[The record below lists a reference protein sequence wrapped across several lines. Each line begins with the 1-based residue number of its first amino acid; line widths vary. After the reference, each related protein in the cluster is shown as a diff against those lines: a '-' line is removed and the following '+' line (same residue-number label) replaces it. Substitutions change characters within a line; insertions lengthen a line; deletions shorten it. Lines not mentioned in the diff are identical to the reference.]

1 MPSFMFCSQF
11 ERFTYFD
18 GLITCTTGEE
28 ILPSDQKRLIQQTK
42 FTYVPLLKAFENQ
55 TKTIGEQW
63 RTKIDAFANQ
73 NKRLVA
79 LTNKYDRKS
88 NYKETFEN
96 PVKEKIDKIKKL
108 IYEIKMMI

>member
-1 MPSFMFCSQF
+1 M
-11 ERFTYFD
+11 
-18 GLITCTTGEE
+18 
-28 ILPSDQKRLIQQTK
+28 
-42 FTYVPLLKAFENQ
+42 
-55 TKTIGEQW
+55 
-63 RTKIDAFANQ
+63 
-73 NKRLVA
+73 A